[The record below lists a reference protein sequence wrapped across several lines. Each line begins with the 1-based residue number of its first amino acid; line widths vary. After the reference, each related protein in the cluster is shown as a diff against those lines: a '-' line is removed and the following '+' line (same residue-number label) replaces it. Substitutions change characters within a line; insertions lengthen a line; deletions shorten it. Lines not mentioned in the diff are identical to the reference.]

1 MATIKRGLLGGF
13 SGKVANIVGGSWKG
27 IATMRSLPL
36 SVANPNTAAQ
46 SAQRTKFSATVAFA
60 KNWLTNIV
68 KPLWDRFAVQAS
80 GYNDFVSV
88 NIANF
93 NSAGVPTYANIVI
106 SQGTLTSPT
115 PTLANASEATQTV
128 DVEWT
133 DTSGVGL
140 NLATDKAYVAIYNET
155 KDSFSSEA
163 AGADRNTEL
172 VVVPLPVGTEELDVI
187 HVYLAFRRADG
198 TLVSNTGYVTG
209 AVGA

>member
-1 MATIKRGLLGGF
+1 M
-13 SGKVANIVGGSWKG
+13 
-27 IATMRSLPL
+27 
-36 SVANPNTAAQ
+36 
-46 SAQRTKFSATVAFA
+46 
-60 KNWLTNIV
+60 
-68 KPLWDRFAVQAS
+68 
-80 GYNDFVSV
+80 
-88 NIANF
+88 
-93 NSAGVPTYANIVI
+93 
-106 SQGTLTSPT
+106 
-115 PTLANASEATQTV
+115 ANASEATQTV